1 MKKLCAFLACFV
13 FVGWFNLLQAQ
24 TVQITG
30 TVTSA
35 EDGMPIP
42 GASVQVK
49 GTTIGVATDADGNY
63 VLSVPQAAT
72 TLTYSFLGFKT
83 QEVAIAGRTV
93 INVALESD
101 MVALDEVVV
110 TALGISRE
118 RKSLG
123 YAVQDVKG
131 DELAMA
137 KEVNIV
143 NSLSGKVA
151 GVQITNSSGAVGSS
165 SRIVIRGNSSFGN
178 NQPLWVV
185 DGVPVSNAATE
196 VSQWGGQDFGN
207 AAMDIDPENIESI
220 SVLKGANAAAL
231 YGSRAANGVVL
242 VTTKTGGIAKQGIGV
257 SINTGITFDQP
268 YQFVNYQNLYGQGLN
283 GSEYYWLVSGAKSAG
298 VSYQDFAD
306 GTWNGN
312 YGFNYYDGNNGGVY
326 DGVDESWGPR
336 LDAGLN
342 IPQFNSPLTDPNDPA
357 TRVATPWV
365 SNPNNIRDFFQLG
378 STYDLN
384 ANITSN
390 SEKNNMRLSLSS
402 QSTKGTIPNTDL
414 TKYTIF
420 FNGTQNLTDWL
431 RVNVAANYVKNT
443 SDNLPGQGYD
453 PNNPMQSLGG
463 WFGRQVDM
471 LDLKENWQTFNVFGN
486 PYNWNTNYHNNPY
499 WTTGYNTTSRDRDR
513 IFGNFNMSVDFT
525 DWLSATARVGIDY
538 YAERRKHVEYTRSID
553 YPYGYFWQNNRT
565 DAEFNA
571 DLTLNFNKSFGD
583 ISVNGFVGGNY
594 RHSEYHYSLLQ
605 ASELTVPNLFTI
617 GNIQGNPT
625 TGMYDEMLQTNSV
638 FGQVSFGWKNAIYID
653 VTARNDWSS
662 TLPKDSWSYFYPS
675 FTGSFILTEFLDV
688 NPDILSFAK
697 IRGGWAQV
705 GNSTNPYQL
714 SFVYESNDPFNG
726 VTPFFTTRTLPPV
739 GLKPETTT
747 SIEAGVD
754 FRFLNNRIGLDFTYY
769 DMVTTDQ
776 ILTVNVSRS
785 TGYGSMLIN
794 AGEIENK
801 GVELQLHGDIIKSNS
816 GFSWNMVI
824 NWAKNS
830 NMVNELYTDPV
841 TGEKVEAYQI
851 SSSWNGVTIEA
862 RPGKPFGVIRANGFL
877 RDDNGNKIIDT
888 NGLPIPAETPLEVG
902 NITPDWTGGIKN
914 TFSYKDVSLGVL
926 IDGRYGGDLFSVSD
940 WFGAYAGLTEET
952 AVNGIREHGMVVKG
966 VTQDGK
972 PNDIVVSAAAYY
984 GGYWGLEEYSIIDG
998 SYIKLREITLSYN
1011 LPKSLVAKIG
1021 FVQSAS
1027 LSLVGRNLAVLY
1039 THPSNDL
1046 GIDPETG
1053 FGVTNNGMGL
1063 EQFQLPTARNLG
1075 FKLNLNF

>member
-185 DGVPVSNAATE
+185 DGIPVSNAATE

-816 GFSWNMVI
+816 GFGWNMVI

>member
-1 MKKLCAFLACFV
+1 
-13 FVGWFNLLQAQ
+13 
-24 TVQITG
+24 
-30 TVTSA
+30 
-35 EDGMPIP
+35 
-42 GASVQVK
+42 
-49 GTTIGVATDADGNY
+49 
-63 VLSVPQAAT
+63 
-72 TLTYSFLGFKT
+72 
-83 QEVAIAGRTV
+83 
-93 INVALESD
+93 
-101 MVALDEVVV
+101 
-110 TALGISRE
+110 
-118 RKSLG
+118 
-123 YAVQDVKG
+123 
-131 DELAMA
+131 
-137 KEVNIV
+137 
-143 NSLSGKVA
+143 
-151 GVQITNSSGAVGSS
+151 
-165 SRIVIRGNSSFGN
+165 
-178 NQPLWVV
+178 
-185 DGVPVSNAATE
+185 
-196 VSQWGGQDFGN
+196 
-207 AAMDIDPENIESI
+207 MDIDPENIESI

-242 VTTKTGGIAKQGIGV
+242 VTTKSGKSKKAGIGV
-257 SINTGITFDQP
+257 SVNTGVTFDQP
-268 YQFVNYQNLYGQGLN
+268 YRFVRYQNSYGQGLS
-283 GSEYYWLVSGAKSAG
+283 GSEYYYIASGAKSAG

-312 YGFNYYDGNNGGVY
+312 YGFSYYDGNNGGVY

-336 LDAGLN
+336 LDIGLN
-342 IPQFNSPLTDPNDPA
+342 IPQFNSPLSDPNDPD
-357 TRVATPWV
+357 TRQATPWV
-365 SNPNNIRDFFQLG
+365 SNPNNVKDFFQLG
-378 STYDLN
+378 STYDFN

-390 SEKNNMRLSLSS
+390 TEKNNMRLSLSS
-402 QSTKGTIPNTDL
+402 QSSKGTIPNTDL

-431 RVNVAANYVKNT
+431 KVNVAANYVNNS

-471 LDLKENWQTFNVFGN
+471 NDLEENWQTFNVFGN

-513 IFGNFNMSVDFT
+513 IFGNFNMTVNFT

-553 YPYGYFWQNNRT
+553 YPYGFFWQNNRT

-571 DLTLNFNKSFGD
+571 DLTLNFNKEFGD
-583 ISVNGFVGGNY
+583 FSVNGFVGANS

-625 TGMYDEMLQTNSV
+625 TGMYDEMLETNSV
-638 FGQVSFGWKNAIYID
+638 FGQASIGWKNAIYLD

-662 TLPKDSWSYFYPS
+662 TLPQDSWSYFYPS
-675 FTGSFILTEFLDV
+675 FTGSFIVTEFLDV

-714 SFVYESNDPFNG
+714 SFVYESNDPYNG

-739 GLKPETTT
+739 GLKPESTT

-754 FRFLNNRIGLDFTYY
+754 LRFLNNRIGLDVTYY

-801 GVELQLHGDIIKSNS
+801 GIEVQLNGDIVKTDA
-816 GFSWNMVI
+816 FSWNMVV

-877 RDDNGNKIIDT
+877 RDDNGNKIIGS

-914 TFSYKDVSLGVL
+914 TFSYKGVSLGVL
-926 IDGRYGGDLFSVSD
+926 IDGRFGGDLFSVSD

-952 AVNGIREHGMVVKG
+952 AADGIREHGLVVEG
-966 VTQDGK
+966 VNEAGE
-972 PNDIVVSAAAYY
+972 PNNVVVSAASYY

-998 SYIKLREITLSYN
+998 SYIKLRELTLTYK
-1011 LPKSLVAKIG
+1011 LPKTLTNKIG
-1021 FVQSAS
+1021 FIQSAS
-1027 LSLVGRNLAVLY
+1027 ISLVGRNLGILY

-1053 FGVTNNGMGL
+1053 FGVTNGGIGL

-1075 FKLNLNF
+1075 FKLNFNF